1 MFKKRGKDK
10 GAAGGPS
17 GATGTGTPMKGDLEI
32 RAYRRV
38 GLSLARSLSLSL
50 SCLY

>member
-1 MFKKRGKDK
+1 MFKKRVKEK
-10 GAAGGPS
+10 GATAGGPS

-38 GLSLARSLSLSL
+38 GLSL
-50 SCLY
+50 YV